1 MVEVVNGAVEAIVV
15 PEGPKFTTLTAPP
28 TLYVTV
34 AEGVPVSVNVELV
47 PLQIG
52 DTGVTVALILEEIV
66 TEKFNGAVQAPTAT
80 CVKERTTPAGQ
91 VVPKLK
97 LLGPKLAD
105 PEGLKLK
112 GIPAP
117 VAELLQETSALGLP
131 EIDII
136 PFGPGQIVADEV
148 KFAKG

>member
-1 MVEVVNGAVEAIVV
+1 MN
-15 PEGPKFTTLTAPP
+15 
-28 TLYVTV
+28 
-34 AEGVPVSVNVELV
+34 VNVELV

-52 DTGVTVALILEEIV
+52 DSGITVALILEEIV
-66 TEKFNGAVQAPTAT
+66 TEKFNGVVQPPTAT
-80 CVKERTTPAGQ
+80 CVKESTTPAGQ
-91 VVPKLK
+91 VAPKLK

-131 EIDII
+131 EIDI
-136 PFGPGQIVADEV
+136 
-148 KFAKG
+148 